1 MMTQKTSCTLTT
13 IIFSISIIIQM
24 SLGAW
29 SVDFL
34 LNYFLNK
41 DIPFWADCVIGLF
54 TAEITFPVAIIVW
67 IISLF
72 L

>member
-1 MMTQKTSCTLTT
+1 MITQKTSYTLTT
-13 IIFSISIIIQM
+13 IIFSISIIIQI

-41 DIPFWADCVIGLF
+41 DIPFWADCVIGF
-54 TAEITFPVAIIVW
+54 FVAEISFPIAIIIW

-72 L
+72 